1 MHLSKLKNNQE
12 FALLTSN
19 LIVFELQSYMI
30 VRTANNRGNRYLED
44 NFIVKKTKKS
54 YEQMRS

>member
-30 VRTANNRGNRYLED
+30 VRTANNSGNQYLED

-54 YEQMRS
+54 YEQMCS